1 MRFQSNVPD
10 KIKNKK
16 RPTWREI
23 NRRPLL
29 YILYYALLSRDL
41 TEFLSALV
49 KKKQGQNSKIL
60 SLPSPH
66 TAAHTEA
73 STTLTPH
80 QIFRTFTQRE
90 KRLVLKKTN
99 SFSHFFFLSFF
110 LFWICEIVESEISP
124 IFTVPSNTVPFF
136 LFHFR
141 CFIPRV
147 KLHRLWVFCFP
158 SKFALPSYVFEY
170 MYIFSNFA

>member
-41 TEFLSALV
+41 TEFHSALV

-99 SFSHFFFLSFF
+99 SFSHFFFFFFFSFLNLWDRGEWNFADFHCSIKHRSVFSFPFSLLYSTRKASSSLSF
-110 LFWICEIVESEISP
+110 LFSFQICTS
-124 IFTVPSNTVPFF
+124 
-136 LFHFR
+136 
-141 CFIPRV
+141 
-147 KLHRLWVFCFP
+147 KLRLWI
-158 SKFALPSYVFEY
+158 YVYF
-170 MYIFSNFA
+170 